1 MICNSILAKSWRES
15 TETEPDLV
23 GTGNACIMK
32 RHTWLDTG
40 PEMSERSGP
49 HFERLVNIMATL
61 RAPGGCPWDQE
72 QTRESLKPFL
82 IEEAYEVLEA
92 LDHGGKEKLQEEL
105 GDLLLQVV
113 FHAQVAAELE
123 EFTVDEVLKNI
134 ADKLVRRH
142 PHVFGETRAE
152 TAAEV
157 LSNWEKIK
165 QAERGGA
172 IQASALAGV
181 PKTLPALL
189 RAQRL
194 QDKAARVGFDWGETT
209 EVLHKVEEELR
220 EFKAAIRKGP
230 EAVES
235 EMGDMLFSLVNLAR
249 FLHLNAEE
257 ALRKSID
264 KFSRRFRH
272 IESAITEQGKSL
284 AESSLEE
291 MDALWREAKIG
302 EDSGGGR

>member
-1 MICNSILAKSWRES
+1 
-15 TETEPDLV
+15 
-23 GTGNACIMK
+23 
-32 RHTWLDTG
+32 
-40 PEMSERSGP
+40 MSERSGP
-49 HFERLVNIMATL
+49 LFERLVNIMATL